1 MLKTLS
7 VTVTVLAVLALGVWM
22 LPGTETIPEGGMI
35 VTHRVFV

>member
-7 VTVTVLAVLALGVWM
+7 VTVTVLALGVWM
-22 LPGTETIPEGGMI
+22 LPGTETIPEGCMI